1 MKLVPKYKLVLLMV
15 LLLIA
20 CQKEEL
26 VPIRDIKDIITFSI
40 NSNADAI
47 NAYTA
52 STRAVE
58 EPLALISE
66 DGADTLTFDLTV
78 TDGIYTDQQSNISD
92 TIVTKGTSVTNDN
105 LMDVCEE
112 QIAMK
117 AFYQNEQFINDVL
130 VLDESGYA
138 RTSIASYWPIAEEAL
153 VDFWSF
159 HPKEISQSQN
169 FTINNEETT
178 PSLSFYYNMKDG
190 DKNTLVD
197 ATKQKDYIL
206 AYNRQGK
213 ESGSVDLNYI
223 HALSAVKFNAGK
235 TLAGEILNITI
246 TNVYAGGKLTFSPN
260 GTSKISWEL
269 DNERYTLNQDFSQK
283 IDEDLSGDSSQAIT
297 KDIDNTVFMLIPQPL
312 TDKTLSI
319 EFRRKG
325 ETEAKIYTVNMPGGS
340 WETGKS
346 YTYTLTLMDGLGI
359 KIETEETPT
368 DNKVIDG
375 IKIKNVNNKT
385 CYVRAMVI
393 ANWVDQHGNI
403 AAIFN
408 PDETNLKIT
417 PENSNY
423 QLSADWGSYWLHD
436 AQTNIY
442 YYKKPLL
449 KEEYTA
455 VDLFEKFTNPTS
467 RTEDLKLDFMV
478 IVQAVE
484 AESSKASVK
493 AAWGET
499 IAGYLE

>member
-1 MKLVPKYKLVLLMV
+1 MKKIVYLLGGTVCLFVLYLATLFFMQDKLLFKPDNNY
-15 LLLIA
+15 ISP
-20 CQKEEL
+20 QK
-26 VPIRDIKDIITFSI
+26 
-40 NSNADAI
+40 A
-47 NAYTA
+47 
-52 STRAVE
+52 
-58 EPLALISE
+58 
-66 DGADTLTFDLTV
+66 
-78 TDGIYTDQQSNISD
+78 
-92 TIVTKGTSVTNDN
+92 N
-105 LMDVCEE
+105 L
-112 QIAMK
+112 
-117 AFYQNEQFINDVL
+117 NDVSENML
-130 VLDESGYA
+130 TMSDNTKVM
-138 RTSIASYWPIAEEAL
+138 TW
-153 VDFWSF
+153 
-159 HPKEISQSQN
+159 
-169 FTINNEETT
+169 
-178 PSLSFYYNMKDG
+178 MKDG

-375 IKIKNVNNKT
+375 IKIEADIH
-385 CYVRAMVI
+385 REGA
-393 ANWVDQHGNI
+393 NI
-403 AAIFN
+403 ADTVI
-408 PDETNLKIT
+408 IT
-417 PENSNY
+417 VSM
-423 QLSADWGSYWLHD
+423 LLTGRRSA
-436 AQTNIY
+436 
-442 YYKKPLL
+442 
-449 KEEYTA
+449 
-455 VDLFEKFTNPTS
+455 
-467 RTEDLKLDFMV
+467 
-478 IVQAVE
+478 
-484 AESSKASVK
+484 
-493 AAWGET
+493 
-499 IAGYLE
+499 